1 MKGGYAIP
9 VFLMLLLSGFSFT
22 NAVNEEESGPEM
34 ETYIHTGFNF
44 FAFQII
50 VRNVGDETAH
60 NVTITDATAE
70 GNILFNFQDS
80 MMWSEDVEPGERI
93 FLDTNGMAFGLG
105 TCSVTM
111 TVSCDEGVSSTSSA
125 VALCLGPLFIIP

>member
-1 MKGGYAIP
+1 MKI
-9 VFLMLLLSGFSFT
+9 VTILILSVVSMLMVPLVT
-22 NAVNEEESGPEM
+22 AENELGPEL

-50 VRNVGDETAH
+50 VRNVGDEIAH
-60 NVTITDATAE
+60 NVTITDATVE
-70 GNILFNFQDS
+70 GNILFNFQES
-80 MMWSEDVEPGERI
+80 MMWSEDVGPGERV

>member
-1 MKGGYAIP
+1 MKKITIS
-9 VFLMLLLSGFSFT
+9 LLLVAGLLIVPIGT
-22 NAVNEEESGPEM
+22 AETESGPEL
-34 ETYIHTGFNF
+34 ETYIHTGFNV

-60 NVTITDATAE
+60 NVTITDATVE
-70 GNILFNFQDS
+70 GNILFNFQES
-80 MMWSEDVEPGERI
+80 MMWSEDVEPGERV

-125 VALCLGPLFIIP
+125 VALCIGPLFIIP